1 MIGLKALRRRIVSI
15 RSTQQITRAMKMVA
29 AARLRRAQERIIEA
43 RPYADK
49 MREVLQSLSLRTA
62 PEAHPLLIRREM
74 KRVELLAITADRG
87 LCGSF
92 NQNVLR
98 RVERFVRENQ
108 SSYAQITLTL
118 VGRKGLDYF
127 RRRQFSIVRDYVGQF
142 RDIDYQVAAAVGKDV
157 VEDYTSEVVDG
168 VFLVYNEFRSPLVQR
183 VVMRDLL
190 PIEPLKVES
199 DYYPV
204 EYIYEP
210 SAEAILSEL
219 LPRYVEAQIYR
230 ALLESAAGEHGARM
244 TAMDAAT
251 ENAEEMI
258 EKLTLMYNKARES
271 AITQRCLRSW
281 AAQRPCG
288 STKQKEEGGD
298 NDEE

>member
-1 MIGLKALRRRIVSI
+1 MLGLKALRRRIVSI
-15 RSTQQITRAMKMVA
+15 KSTQQITRAMKMVA

-49 MREVLQSLSLRTA
+49 MREVLQSLSLRT
-62 PEAHPLLIRREM
+62 ESDAHPLLVRREM
-74 KRVELLAITADRG
+74 KRVELLAITSDRG

-92 NQNVLR
+92 NQNVMR
-98 RVERFVRENQ
+98 RIERFIRENQ
-108 SSYAQITLTL
+108 SSYEEISLTL

-127 RRRQFSIVRDYVGQF
+127 RRRQVSIVRDYVGQF
-142 RDIDYQVAAAVGKDV
+142 RDIDYQVASTVGKDV
-157 VEDYTSEVVDG
+157 VEDYQSEAVDG

-183 VVMRDLL
+183 VVMKDLL
-190 PIEPLKVES
+190 PIEPMEVES

-230 ALLESAAGEHGARM
+230 ALLESVAGEHGARM

-258 EKLTLMYNKARES
+258 EKLTLMYNKARQG
-271 AITQRCLRSW
+271 AITTEML
-281 AAQRPCG
+281 
-288 STKQKEEGGD
+288 EIVGGA
-298 NDEE
+298 EALQ

>member
-62 PEAHPLLIRREM
+62 PEAHPLLVRREM

-92 NQNVLR
+92 NQNILR
-98 RVERFVRENQ
+98 TVERFIRENQ
-108 SSYAQITLTL
+108 SSYEGISLTL

-127 RRRQFSIVRDYVGQF
+127 RRRQFTIVRDYVGQF
-142 RDIDYQVAAAVGKDV
+142 RDIDYQVAAVVGKDV
-157 VEDYTSEVVDG
+157 VEDYTSEAVDG
-168 VFLVYNEFRSPLVQR
+168 VFLIYNEFRSPLVQR

-190 PIEPLKVES
+190 PIEPLEVES
-199 DYYPV
+199 DYSPV

-230 ALLESAAGEHGARM
+230 ALLESVAGEHGARM

-251 ENAEEMI
+251 ENAQEMI
-258 EKLTLMYNKARES
+258 EKLTLMYNKARQS
-271 AITQRCLRSW
+271 AITTEMLEIVGGAEALR
-281 AAQRPCG
+281 
-288 STKQKEEGGD
+288 
-298 NDEE
+298 

>member
-62 PEAHPLLIRREM
+62 PEAHPLLVRREM

-92 NQNVLR
+92 NQNILR
-98 RVERFVRENQ
+98 RGERFIRENQ
-108 SSYAQITLTL
+108 SSYEEISLTL

-127 RRRQFSIVRDYVGQF
+127 RRRQFTIVRDYVGQF
-142 RDIDYQVAAAVGKDV
+142 RDIDYQVAAVVGKDV
-157 VEDYTSEVVDG
+157 VEDYTSEAVDG
-168 VFLVYNEFRSPLVQR
+168 VFLIYNEFRSPLVQR

-190 PIEPLKVES
+190 PIEPLEVES
-199 DYYPV
+199 DYSPV

-230 ALLESAAGEHGARM
+230 ALLESVAGEHGARM

-251 ENAEEMI
+251 ENAQEMI
-258 EKLTLMYNKARES
+258 EKLTLMYNKARQS
-271 AITQRCLRSW
+271 AITTEMLEIVGGAEALR
-281 AAQRPCG
+281 
-288 STKQKEEGGD
+288 
-298 NDEE
+298 

>member
-1 MIGLKALRRRIVSI
+1 MLGLKALRRRIVSI
-15 RSTQQITRAMKMVA
+15 KSTQQITRAMKMVA

-49 MREVLQSLSLRTA
+49 MREVLQSLSLRTE
-62 PEAHPLLIRREM
+62 PEAHPLLVRREM
-74 KRVELLAITADRG
+74 KRVELLAITSDRG

-92 NQNVLR
+92 NQNVMR
-98 RVERFVRENQ
+98 SVERFIRENQ
-108 SSYAQITLTL
+108 SSYEEISLTL

-127 RRRQFSIVRDYVGQF
+127 RRRQVPIVRDYVGQF
-142 RDIDYQVAAAVGKDV
+142 RDIDYEVAATVGKDM
-157 VEDYTSEVVDG
+157 VEDYTSEAVDG
-168 VFLVYNEFRSPLVQR
+168 VFLVYNEFRSPLIQR

-190 PIEPLKVES
+190 PIEPLEVEP

-219 LPRYVEAQIYR
+219 LPRYVEAQLYR
-230 ALLESAAGEHGARM
+230 ALLESTAGEHGARM

-258 EKLTLMYNKARES
+258 EKLTLMYNKARQS
-271 AITQRCLRSW
+271 AITTEML
-281 AAQRPCG
+281 
-288 STKQKEEGGD
+288 EIVGGA
-298 NDEE
+298 EALQ

>member
-1 MIGLKALRRRIVSI
+1 MLGLKALRRRIVSI
-15 RSTQQITRAMKMVA
+15 KSTQQITRAMKMVA

-49 MREVLQSLSLRTA
+49 MREVLQSLSLRTE
-62 PEAHPLLIRREM
+62 PEAHPLLVRREM
-74 KRVELLAITADRG
+74 KRVELLAITSDRG

-92 NQNVLR
+92 NQNVMR
-98 RVERFVRENQ
+98 SVERFIRENQ
-108 SSYAQITLTL
+108 SSYEEISLTL

-127 RRRQFSIVRDYVGQF
+127 RRRQVPIVRDYVGQF
-142 RDIDYQVAAAVGKDV
+142 RDIDYEVAATVGKDM
-157 VEDYTSEVVDG
+157 VEDYTSEAVDG

-190 PIEPLKVES
+190 PIEPLEVEP

-219 LPRYVEAQIYR
+219 LPRYVEAQLYR
-230 ALLESAAGEHGARM
+230 ALLESTAGEHGARM

-258 EKLTLMYNKARES
+258 EKLTLMYNKARQS
-271 AITQRCLRSW
+271 AITTEML
-281 AAQRPCG
+281 
-288 STKQKEEGGD
+288 EIVGGA
-298 NDEE
+298 EALQ